1 MSHLPE
7 RHYDPRI
14 DLSRVLIDQ
23 PTTFLNYTLVLSLV
37 PKLFFYMKSSKAYH
51 IAYKY
56 QKKGRLDPLLTN
68 DILETR
74 KHKASDSETLLNI
87 FNDN

>member
-1 MSHLPE
+1 
-7 RHYDPRI
+7 
-14 DLSRVLIDQ
+14 
-23 PTTFLNYTLVLSLV
+23 
-37 PKLFFYMKSSKAYH
+37 MKSSKAYH